1 MIVRWREM
9 PPPARAI
16 ALTADAAVSAAMSRD
31 PDAFE
36 SATGQLA
43 ALNPEQIGL
52 VLGAVVR
59 SLLEDM
65 HPDGLSGDDVQVV
78 LERCA
83 RAAANW
89 LPRVDPRV
97 LVVLLTGALGVHDP
111 HEEPRPLDALDVA
124 RHAPLL
130 VADLLTISGS
140 PVAGYLD
147 AALAEIARAETV
159 EMP

>member
-1 MIVRWREM
+1 MSVRWREL
-9 PPPARAI
+9 PRPARAI
-16 ALTADAAVSAAMSRD
+16 AVSADAAVSAVMSRD
-31 PDAFE
+31 PAAFE
-36 SATGQLA
+36 SAAGQLA
-43 ALNPEQIGL
+43 ALGPEQVGL

-59 SLLEDM
+59 SLLEDI
-65 HPDGLSGDDVQVV
+65 HPDGLAGDDVQAV

-83 RAAANW
+83 RAAAQW
-89 LPRVDPRV
+89 LPRVDPGV
-97 LVVLLTGALGVHDP
+97 LVVLLTGALGVHEA

-130 VADLLTISGS
+130 VADLLTTSGS
-140 PVAGYLD
+140 SLTGYLD